1 MTLKTTRLRDAIVF
15 ALVSGLGSIG
25 VAYAQSAQ
33 DAEDTTDVDTL
44 DDIRVTGTRIQS
56 QTVTASSPVT
66 EINQEEFTLSGTTR
80 PEDLVNQYPQLTP
93 AFDSQ
98 QNNPSTGYATVSL
111 RNLGAQRT
119 LTLINGRRLPPG
131 AAEVRDIS
139 IIPSALVSRVDIL
152 TGGASAVYGSD
163 AVAGVVNF
171 VLDTEFEG
179 FAASYGYSAY
189 QHKND
194 NDYIQGLIAAR
205 NFPFEDGDSG
215 FDGAARDASVALGG
229 SFADG
234 LGHAMGWVTYRE
246 NDALFHGQRDY
257 SGCALNAAGTACGGS
272 GTNAFGNF
280 FIGNTSLL
288 QANINQSTG
297 RWQRGFGPAYNYAPP
312 NFYQRPDERFTGG
325 TSIKFTVNDYFK
337 PYAEAMFVNR
347 SSDVQIAES
356 GTFFAQELT
365 LPCNSPLLGTAC
377 TDLGIN
383 PAAGPLTVYVG
394 RRNVEGGPR
403 RTSTEDTTYRMAVGT
418 EGNIS
423 DTWTYDASFLF
434 SRVSNDL
441 QGVNDF
447 LSNRVADALLG
458 CPAGAFAGCIPYN
471 VWQPGRVTSAAANAL
486 AGTSFNKTSTELQNF
501 TAYVQGDTGFGFSM
515 ADGQNVSLVAGVE
528 ARREKFSFIA
538 DNDSNAG
545 NFAGAG
551 AAAPPVNGLTEVRE
565 LFLESIAPIYS
576 GDGLVSSFNL
586 DLGYRL
592 SDYETSGE
600 TNSFKVGFTA
610 DAGAFRFRGGFNRA
624 IRAPGINNLF
634 APQNI
639 GLFAGADP
647 CAGTTPVF
655 TAAQCARTG
664 VSAAQYGNISQSPAG
679 QNNQLTGGNT
689 NLVPEE
695 ADTVTFG
702 FAVQP
707 IDDLAISLDYY
718 DIQIEDTI
726 ATIGSPTILNFCAT
740 TGDPFLCSRINRNPR
755 TGDIWVG
762 SVGFVRNL
770 TDNFGELS
778 TNGVDLNVNY
788 GMEVFGGRLSSSFV
802 ANYVLDYEVNPLPG
816 VNEAAAFNCEGRI
829 NPDCGVLNDFRVITS
844 VNFSRDI
851 YSVNARVRHFGSVE
865 YRDST
870 GALSTDTLLAANGG
884 IGSQSYLDLSGSI
897 TLLDNVDISL
907 GINNILDKE
916 PPLVGVDNA
925 LNANAPGGYDQLG
938 RYIFARVGVKY

>member
-1 MTLKTTRLRDAIVF
+1 MMLKTHKLRDAIAF
-15 ALVSGLGSIG
+15 ALLSSVAFT
-25 VAYAQSAQ
+25 AYAQEEKA
-33 DAEDTTDVDTL
+33 AEGEEDTL
-44 DDIRVTGTRIQS
+44 EEIQVTGTRIQS

-66 EINQEEFTLSGTTR
+66 EIGQEEFTLSGTTR

-93 AFDSQ
+93 SFDSQ

-139 IIPSALVSRVDIL
+139 IIPASLVSRVDIL

-179 FAASYGYSAY
+179 FSASYGYSAY

-194 NDYIQGLIAAR
+194 NDFIQGRIAAR
-205 NFPFEDGDSG
+205 NFPFADGDSG
-215 FDGAARDASVALGG
+215 FDGAARDVAFAAGS

-234 LGHAMGWVTYRE
+234 QGHAMGWLTYRE

-280 FIGNTSLL
+280 QFFGNFQGAIL
-288 QANINQSTG
+288 ANINQQTG
-297 RWQRGFGPAYNYAPP
+297 RWERGFGPAYNYAPP

-325 TSIKFTVNDYFK
+325 SSIKYTVNDHFQ
-337 PYAEAMFVNR
+337 PYMEAMFVNR
-347 SSDVQIAES
+347 VSDVQIAES
-356 GTFFAQELT
+356 GTFFAQDLT
-365 LPCNSPLLGTAC
+365 LDCSSPLLRTAC
-377 TDLGIN
+377 ADLGIN
-383 PAAGPLTVYVG
+383 PATSGPLTVYVG

-403 RTSTEDTTYRMAVGT
+403 RTSTEDTTYRMALGAEGAIT
-418 EGNIS
+418 ENWS
-423 DTWTYDASFLF
+423 YDTSFLF
-434 SRVSNDL
+434 SRVANDL
-441 QGVNDF
+441 QGRNDF

-458 CPAGAFAGCIPYN
+458 CPTGSFAGCIPYN
-471 VWQPGRVTSAAANAL
+471 VWQPGRVTSTAAQAL

-501 TAYVQGDTGFGFSM
+501 VGYVTGDTGFGFVE
-515 ADGQNVSLVAGVE
+515 DQNISLVAGLE
-528 ARREKFSFIA
+528 ARREKYSFIA

-551 AAAPPVNGLTEVRE
+551 AASPPVNGLTEVRE
-565 LFLESIAPIYS
+565 LFLESAMPVYS
-576 GDGLVSSFNL
+576 GDGLIDSFNL

-592 SDYETSGE
+592 SDYETSGN
-600 TNSFKVGFTA
+600 TNSFKVGFTS
-610 DAGAFRFRGGFNRA
+610 DAGPFRFRGGFNRA

-647 CAGTTPVF
+647 CAGPTP
-655 TAAQCARTG
+655 ALSREQCARTG
-664 VSAAQYGNISQSPAG
+664 VSAAQYGNITQSPAG
-679 QNNQLTGGNT
+679 QNNQLTGGNP

-695 ADTVTFG
+695 ADTITFG

-740 TGDPFLCSRINRNPR
+740 TGDPFLCSRISRNPR
-755 TGDIWVG
+755 SGDIWLG

-778 TNGVDLNVNY
+778 TDGLDLNVNY
-788 GMEVFGGRLSSSFV
+788 GMDMFGGRMNAAFV
-802 ANYVLDYEVNPLPG
+802 ANYVMSYDINPLPG
-816 VNEAAAFNCEGRI
+816 VNDDAAFSCEGLI
-829 NPDCGVLNDFRVITS
+829 NPDCSAPLVNEFRAISNVS
-844 VNFSRDI
+844 FSRDI
-851 YSVNARVRHFGSVE
+851 YTVNLRLRHFSGVDYKFS
-865 YRDST
+865 DGT
-870 GALSTDTLLAANGG
+870 AITTDTLLAARGG
-884 IGSQSYLDLSGSI
+884 IGSYNYIDVSGSV
-897 TLLDNVDISL
+897 TLFDNVDLSF
-907 GINNILDKE
+907 GINNVADKE

-925 LNANAPGGYDQLG
+925 VNANAPSGYDQLG
-938 RYIFARVGVKY
+938 RYVFSRIGVKF